1 MTLSDI
7 VKRGV
12 LRLAASTVALSS
24 ILGCSV
30 LQPRP
35 VRLDL
40 EHEVIDAFEES
51 SLPEMNR
58 RLEGKQLALALLTPE
73 DQDDRDKER
82 LEENFQEIPQYE
94 VFTGRPKTI
103 SDLLNF
109 LRDYAKV
116 KPIDALILEF
126 HGTQDSFRVT
136 PDTLITTRN
145 VYRLFEGYSDCF
157 SKDAIIIL
165 YSCST
170 GKGSTNIATE
180 LSDVLNRDVVSPRLD
195 LFSEKGFPPN
205 LLKLGEFALTE
216 DGRVSFDYNDF
227 TIFDWIVYRDEE
239 GIQRA
244 HNVVG
249 SKSYLQFNG
258 VTPRKKPATKEEM
271 FLLVDK

>member
-145 VYRLFEGYSDCF
+145 VY
-157 SKDAIIIL
+157 
-165 YSCST
+165 
-170 GKGSTNIATE
+170 
-180 LSDVLNRDVVSPRLD
+180 
-195 LFSEKGFPPN
+195 
-205 LLKLGEFALTE
+205 
-216 DGRVSFDYNDF
+216 
-227 TIFDWIVYRDEE
+227 
-239 GIQRA
+239 
-244 HNVVG
+244 
-249 SKSYLQFNG
+249 
-258 VTPRKKPATKEEM
+258 
-271 FLLVDK
+271 